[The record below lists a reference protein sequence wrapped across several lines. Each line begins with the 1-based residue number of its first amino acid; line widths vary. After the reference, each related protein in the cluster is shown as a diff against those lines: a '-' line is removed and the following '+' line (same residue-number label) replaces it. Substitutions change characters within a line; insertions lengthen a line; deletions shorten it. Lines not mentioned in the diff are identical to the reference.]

1 MEKRGIVSDS
11 ISTAGAAFRSM
22 SRSDRQHDRDRLA
35 ITILLGALAV
45 LWAIGF
51 SLFFWG
57 NAGNGLLLVGI
68 AAAIATGASFVYA
81 TRGAAAVRVV
91 GIASAA
97 ITAWVG
103 WIGGLNWGLS
113 IGGAVLT
120 VLLVLGAVAGRTRRL
135 PRLLAGAIVAVIPPT
150 TFLLSKIIGGWVLL
164 IAALL
169 GAAFVAWQ
177 INLPRRAVVREA
189 SRRSSIPMLGSGLF
203 TLSSLR
209 VDPPTGV
216 DQQTLIERVEADQ
229 ATARALAELPAGWF
243 TFHSRQAYT
252 GDIIDHVVVGPPGV
266 IALRSERFPGHL
278 RLDEANITDVGVP
291 VTMDEADTGLV
302 VSEVLCETAAAID
315 HHLLTPNRRRVTRAV
330 LVAHDGT
337 IDGPML
343 MQQVVAGGVSDVVTW
358 VTPATLV
365 DYLMSLPTAGLD
377 AQFVEDLATVV
388 DFQLQP
394 AD

>member
-1 MEKRGIVSDS
+1 
-11 ISTAGAAFRSM
+11 M
-22 SRSDRQHDRDRLA
+22 SRTDRQHDRDRLV
-35 ITILLGALAV
+35 ITILLGALAA

-57 NAGNGLLLVGI
+57 NAGNGLLLVGV
-68 AAAIATGASFVYA
+68 AAAIATGAAFVYA

-91 GIASAA
+91 GLGSAA

-103 WIGGLNWGLS
+103 WVGGLNWGLF

-135 PRLLAGAIVAVIPPT
+135 PRLLAGSVAAVITPT
-150 TFLLSKIIGGWVLL
+150 TFLLSKLVGGWVLL
-164 IAALL
+164 IAAAL
-169 GAAFVAWQ
+169 GAGFVAWQ
-177 INLPRRAVVREA
+177 INLPRRAAAREA
-189 SRRSSIPMLGSGLF
+189 SRRSSIPMLGTGLF
-203 TLSSLR
+203 SLSSLG

-229 ATARALAELPAGWF
+229 ATARALDELPTGWF

-278 RLDEANITDVGVP
+278 RLDVANVSDAGVP
-291 VTMDEADTGLV
+291 VTMDDAETGLV
-302 VSEVLCETAAAID
+302 VSQVLCETAAAID
-315 HHLLTPNRRRVTRAV
+315 LHLLTPNRRRVTRAV

-337 IDGPML
+337 LDGPTL
-343 MQQVVAGGVSDVVTW
+343 TQPVTADGVADTVTW

-365 DYLMSLPTAGLD
+365 DYLLTLPSAGLD
-377 AQFVEDLATVV
+377 RQFVEDLATVV

-394 AD
+394 AE